1 MSYTYKYQRPALTV
15 DAIVLRKNINIEVL
29 LIQRG
34 QPPFE
39 NKWAFPG
46 GFVDMEETV
55 EYAVERELLEET
67 GLTGI
72 KLKQFYTFSA
82 LDRDPRH
89 RTISVAFVG
98 IAVSDIEPKA
108 GDDAKNAKWFNVDN
122 LPELAF
128 DHKEIMEKV
137 LKEKLII

>member
-15 DAIVLRKNINIEVL
+15 DAIVLRKNTNIEVL

-108 GDDAKNAKWFNVDN
+108 GDDAKNAKWFNIDS

-137 LKEKLII
+137 LREKWII